1 MVQIITMQN
10 LSLIWLTVDFI
21 KILEICILPIGLYKG
36 WQKSANPMQSYGKIA
51 NFKDFYKINDMSD
64 EAQILHGD
72 YLDH

>member
-1 MVQIITMQN
+1 MLTITA
-10 LSLIWLTVDFI
+10 DFSNHAC
-21 KILEICILPIGLYKG
+21 KDNERVPT
-36 WQKSANPMQSYGKIA
+36 PMQIYGKIA